1 MSSEIMSASD
11 RLDII
16 DVINRLFIATDSRD
30 WETVKQCFTD
40 PVTIDMSSVGA
51 GAAREMKPAEI
62 AGMWETGLSRLKG
75 IHHQAGNYVVTME
88 GNGATVFCYGIAL
101 HYLPNPSG
109 RNTRTFVGSY
119 DFQLSRDRGPWEISK
134 MRFNLKWLDGNP
146 DLESS

>member
-16 DVINRLFIATDSRD
+16 DVINRLFIATDARD
-30 WETVKQCFTD
+30 WETVRHCFTD

-101 HYLPNPSG
+101 TTCPTRAAATRAPSWAP
-109 RNTRTFVGSY
+109 T
-119 DFQLSRDRGPWEISK
+119 ISSFRATGVHGK
-134 MRFNLKWLDGNP
+134 YRRCA
-146 DLESS
+146 ST